1 MRTLLRWLIRPIVR
15 AELEDMQ
22 QRLANHL
29 TDLIVRNNEQIEA
42 DLIGLGLLYRDD
54 EGELH
59 LKSNFT

>member
-1 MRTLLRWLIRPIVR
+1 LRWLIRPIVR